1 MKEKTETELIVFRVN
16 MYVLELI
23 YCCIVDEMN
32 IFHKNNKKKNIDKRP
47 FYEIMKT
54 QPTTFSKYKNSDDK
68 TDVTKTMLDLKNSCK
83 ALGGVFEG
91 TEIIKLPN
99 TEAGWENNFWNMIE
113 SGKKPEAMAECRD
126 KVRTLVRDFM
136 ANKPF
141 EAKNN
146 AYHIVKWMQEQIQN
160 QAQDRDTKNDR
171 IIENTVK
178 ELKNINVEQLNSCH
192 IEKLE
197 ILYKELER
205 VSTITVTIKKYRD
218 LMEKHKKS
226 IKV

>member
-1 MKEKTETELIVFRVN
+1 MKEKTDTELIVFRVN

-23 YCCIVDEMN
+23 YCCIVDKMD
-32 IFHKNNKKKNIDKRP
+32 IFHKENKKKNIDKRP

-83 ALGGVFEG
+83 ALDGLFEG
-91 TEIIKLPN
+91 TKIIELPK
-99 TEAGWENNFWNMIE
+99 TKAGWENDFWEMIE
-113 SGKKPEAMAECRD
+113 SGNKPKAMAECRE
-126 KVRTLVRDFM
+126 KVRQLVEYCLMD
-136 ANKPF
+136 NKPF
-141 EAKNN
+141 VAKTN

-171 IIENTVK
+171 IIEKTVK
-178 ELKNINVEQLNSCH
+178 ELEKINVEQLNSCH
-192 IEKLE
+192 IEKLK
-197 ILYKELER
+197 IFYKELER

-218 LMEKHKKS
+218 LMEKH
-226 IKV
+226 